1 MAGFIVLSC
10 TLNVQA
16 VEKIKGVFSNFPDME
31 IEVKP
36 SKFLDPI
43 ELNNKE
49 TKSLEDIEKA
59 AEAYARKHYPDYK
72 VIHHLQRKDWERNMA
87 FIWTVV
93 VENNEEKVFI
103 DLDVTKCI
111 QKIKAKGSKIARGEV
126 EEFEKRLDKKLRY
139 TTIIRGD
146 STVIHPG
153 K

>member
-1 MAGFIVLSC
+1 MVNA
-10 TLNVQA
+10 QE

-43 ELNNKE
+43 ELNDKGI
-49 TKSLEDIEKA
+49 KSLEDIEKST
-59 AEAYARKHYPDYK
+59 ETYARKHYPDYK

-93 VENNEEKVFI
+93 VENHKEKIFI

-111 QKIKAKGSKIARGEV
+111 QKIKAKGSKVARGEA
-126 EEFEKRLDKKLRY
+126 EEFERRLDKKLRY

-146 STVIHPG
+146 GAVIHPG

>member
-1 MAGFIVLSC
+1 
-10 TLNVQA
+10 
-16 VEKIKGVFSNFPDME
+16 ME
-31 IEVKP
+31 IEIKP

-59 AEAYARKHYPDYK
+59 AEAYAKKHYPDYK
-72 VIHHLQRKDWERNMA
+72 FIHYLQQKDCERNMA
-87 FIWTVV
+87 FMWAVV
-93 VENNEEKVFI
+93 VENDEEKVFI
-103 DLDVTKCI
+103 DFDVTKCI
-111 QKIKAKGSKIARGEV
+111 QEIKVKGSKVARGEA
-126 EEFEKRLDKKLRY
+126 EEPEKRLDKKFCY